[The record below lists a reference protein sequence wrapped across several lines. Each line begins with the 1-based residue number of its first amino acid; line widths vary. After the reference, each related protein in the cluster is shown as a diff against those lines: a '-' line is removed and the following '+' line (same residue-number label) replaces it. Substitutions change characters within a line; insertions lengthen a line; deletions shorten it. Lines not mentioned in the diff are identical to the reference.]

1 MPALRSQAS
10 GVARAAQLVQAVGGQ
25 AHGQHRLGAGA
36 LVTVQH
42 PQVARLAVGF
52 AAGHGLDQ
60 RLDVAQAQVQPLA
73 RQRMQAV
80 RGIARQRDARRHHL
94 RAFQRQRKAMQ
105 LAAHRQLAQP
115 ALGRVR
121 QQSFQRGGLL
131 ALRQGQQ
138 PRRGLFAH
146 GPDHRHLRAVGRV
159 RQRQQRQHAVVAEPL
174 NGGALVRPFG
184 VQVHHQSGV
193 LVRHRLVF
201 EASGLAQRRGRAVG
215 AHEQLGADAGPVL
228 RLDLAVGVARAA
240 VLDPGNAEQ
249 AHGLDQHALDLARF
263 DDPGQLRQRRLPGVE
278 MDLAVGV
285 AVDLHGLYRRQPGGG
300 HGVPDAQAGQEPLA
314 GRGDRVHA
322 RVVVVGFGRRHRGAR
337 GQHGHALPAPG
348 QRQGG
353 RQADDAGPADYD
365 LMSHRAL
372 GSPACL
378 GHSSHIWP
386 RCFMRPACCPA
397 SSP

>member
-10 GVARAAQLVQAVGGQ
+10 GARGEQLVQAVGGQ

-138 PRRGLFAH
+138 RRGLSRMDQTIDTCA
-146 GPDHRHLRAVGRV
+146 PSDV
-159 RQRQQRQHAVVAEPL
+159 
-174 NGGALVRPFG
+174 
-184 VQVHHQSGV
+184 SGSGSS
-193 LVRHRLVF
+193 
-201 EASGLAQRRGRAVG
+201 AST
-215 AHEQLGADAGPVL
+215 P
-228 RLDLAVGVARAA
+228 
-240 VLDPGNAEQ
+240 
-249 AHGLDQHALDLARF
+249 
-263 DDPGQLRQRRLPGVE
+263 
-278 MDLAVGV
+278 
-285 AVDLHGLYRRQPGGG
+285 
-300 HGVPDAQAGQEPLA
+300 
-314 GRGDRVHA
+314 
-322 RVVVVGFGRRHRGAR
+322 
-337 GQHGHALPAPG
+337 
-348 QRQGG
+348 
-353 RQADDAGPADYD
+353 
-365 LMSHRAL
+365 
-372 GSPACL
+372 
-378 GHSSHIWP
+378 SSRNH
-386 RCFMRPACCPA
+386 
-397 SSP
+397 